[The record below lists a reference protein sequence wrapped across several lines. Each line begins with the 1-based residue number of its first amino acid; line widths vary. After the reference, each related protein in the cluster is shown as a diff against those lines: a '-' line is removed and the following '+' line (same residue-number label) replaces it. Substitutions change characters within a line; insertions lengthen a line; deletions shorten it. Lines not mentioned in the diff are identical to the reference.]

1 MLAEV
6 AKLERAFE
14 HVDRRL
20 QAPGRRAPAIT
31 RAARWTSI
39 PTYSSLETL
48 GSPLWMPI
56 RTDTDFVQAILR
68 LDRGRDGVRRSLE
81 DDEERVAAGVEHDA
95 IVSGDCGAHHA
106 VVLGEET
113 GVVVAEL
120 VQQSRGALDVGE
132 EEGDCSGREVEHA
145 DRMRVGPPD
154 C

>member
-1 MLAEV
+1 MSTVGCVRSTWPPCRSHHPCGAVDVHPHVLVVGDARLA
-6 AKLERAFE
+6 A
-14 HVDRRL
+14 VD
-20 QAPGRRAPAIT
+20 AHPH
-31 RAARWTSI
+31 
-39 PTYSSLETL
+39 
-48 GSPLWMPI
+48 
-56 RTDTDFVQAILR
+56 TDTDFVQAILR

-106 VVLGEET
+106 VVLGKET